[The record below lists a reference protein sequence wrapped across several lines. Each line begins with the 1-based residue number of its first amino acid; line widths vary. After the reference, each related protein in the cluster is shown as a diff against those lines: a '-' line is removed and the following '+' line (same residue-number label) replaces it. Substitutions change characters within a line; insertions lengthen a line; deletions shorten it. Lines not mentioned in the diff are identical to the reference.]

1 MSRKANNVELLK
13 EWIGDFLKAD
23 HTYEN
28 TACYLTEQIAMI
40 TEMIGDSHCIL
51 ITDVQ
56 DRLVY
61 ASESYCSMFSYE
73 DKVTP
78 GAHIDD
84 VIQFRF
90 MNDEDMHALNHARR
104 TTAYASFQ
112 CVQTIAD
119 GLQAVFKSTF
129 IPIKD
134 QNQIHKASLYFMA
147 DQKIGETCTVI
158 QQPVS
163 YDQMTGLRNRDQFE
177 LDLEQKC
184 KGHHEILPLALIFFD
199 LDRFKYYN
207 ATLGQ
212 FTGDMLLKEVAAE
225 LNTIRDQRMEIYRF
239 GGDQFAVLA
248 ESYPSMTYIHNVAET
263 VCDLFNKPFVLSSHE
278 LKVSAS
284 VGVSLFPD
292 TAKTK
297 GDLINQAEM
306 AMQVS
311 KEKGASIYHLYIE
324 EMHCHYNK
332 QLTLE
337 KRLNKAVEEKSFQ
350 LHYQPQ
356 YDFFGEQV
364 VGFEA
369 LIRWFDRDLGYVPPD
384 QFISVAEET
393 GLIIPIGRQVLDQA
407 CRQGKV
413 WYDKGLNI
421 RVGVNISPV
430 QFQHP
435 DFIQS
440 VKWTLLKT
448 GLPAE
453 RLDIEITE
461 NVLLYNKE
469 ACMNTL
475 EQLKALGV
483 HISIDDFGTGFS
495 SLSYL
500 RTFPVDMLKIDQSFV
515 RELKKNHN
523 DQAIVTSIIQ
533 LAHNMGMKVIA
544 EGVETDDSLN
554 FLMDQ
559 QCDQMQGYLYS
570 KPIPPDQLPLFLTEK
585 KVIRRYSER

>member
-1 MSRKANNVELLK
+1 MSRKSKSVELLN
-13 EWIGDFLKAD
+13 EWIGEFLNTEYTYA
-23 HTYEN
+23 HTS
-28 TACYLTEQIAMI
+28 CDLTRQLSLI
-40 TEMIGDSHCIL
+40 TEIIGESLSIL
-51 ITDVQ
+51 VTDDQ

-61 ASESYCSMFSYE
+61 ASDSYCSLFTYE
-73 DKVTP
+73 KEFP
-78 GAHIDD
+78 SGAHIDD

-90 MNDEDMHALNHARR
+90 LNDHDMRALNQARQSSSHV
-104 TTAYASFQ
+104 SFD
-112 CVQTIAD
+112 CVQ
-119 GLQAVFKSTF
+119 STAF
-129 IPIKD
+129 GKQISYRTSFVPIKD
-134 QNQIHKASLYFMA
+134 HKQVHRASLYVIA
-147 DQKIGETCTVI
+147 DQKPDKQGSVV
-158 QQPVS
+158 QQEVV
-163 YDQMTGLRNRDQFE
+163 YDQMTGLKNRDQFE
-177 LDLEQKC
+177 LEVEQKC
-184 KGHHEILPLALIFFD
+184 QNQHEDAQLALLFFD

-212 FTGDMLLKEVAAE
+212 LTGDRLLKEVATRLTA
-225 LNTIRDQRMEIYRF
+225 IQDQRMEIYRF
-239 GGDQFAVLA
+239 GGDQFAILI
-248 ESYPSMTYIHNVAET
+248 EGYPSMTYIHKVAKD
-263 VCDLFNKPFVLSSHE
+263 VCHFFKQPFVLSNHE

-284 VGVSLFPD
+284 VGVSLLPD

-297 GDLINQAEM
+297 GDLIHQAEM

-311 KEKGASIYHLYIE
+311 KEKGPSTYHVYIE
-324 EMHCHYNK
+324 EMHCHYTK

-337 KRLNKAVEEKSFQ
+337 KRLNKAIEEKSFQ

-356 YDFFGEQV
+356 YDFYSQQV

-369 LIRWFDRDLGYVPPD
+369 LIRWFDEDLGYVPPD
-384 QFISVAEET
+384 QFITVAEET

-407 CRQGKV
+407 CQKGKD
-413 WYDKGLNI
+413 WYDNGLNI
-421 RVGVNISPV
+421 RVGVNVSPV

-440 VKWTLLKT
+440 VKWTLVKT

-475 EQLKALGV
+475 EQLKAIGV

-515 RELKKNHN
+515 RELKRNHN

-544 EGVETDDSLN
+544 EGVETSDSLN

-559 QCDQMQGYLYS
+559 HCDQMQGYLYS
-570 KPIPPDQLPLFLTEK
+570 RPIPPEQLPLFLTENR
-585 KVIRRYSER
+585 VMHRSSET